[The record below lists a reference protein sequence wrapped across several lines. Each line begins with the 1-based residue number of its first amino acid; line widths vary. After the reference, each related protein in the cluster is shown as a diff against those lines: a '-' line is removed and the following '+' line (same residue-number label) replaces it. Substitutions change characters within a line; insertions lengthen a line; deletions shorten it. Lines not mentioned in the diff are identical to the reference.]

1 MAAIAD
7 SAKEAAVAAGVSSQ
21 TPEESLHTLARVL
34 YRHFDHDLA
43 KVPSDEE
50 TLLWQCSLL
59 LLKFRS
65 SSRWSVKSKGFFKSE
80 FLNVGRKYPRFG
92 QKVRELAK
100 VFQLDSINLIC
111 ILQ

>member
-7 SAKEAAVAAGVSSQ
+7 SAREAAAAAGVSSQ
-21 TPEESLHTLARVL
+21 TPEESLRTLARVL

-80 FLNVGRKYPRFG
+80 FLNVARKYPRFG
-92 QKVRELAK
+92 QKVRELTK
-100 VFQLDSINLIC
+100 VF
-111 ILQ
+111 